1 MANSSCPG
9 RPFLPHLLLQHDLQD
24 ELQWAVV
31 IRVHVGRAVRAWI
44 VHEHNS
50 AKKRIH
56 SDDLVEI

>member
-1 MANSSCPG
+1 ML
-9 RPFLPHLLLQHDLQD
+9 LPCDLQD